1 MEPARVLSRPWLR
14 TLWLRPHQILR
25 AASNSS
31 DRSRLNTWEQR
42 VGQFADKL
50 TPELDENRPKEDLA
64 KKLRDLLDTQ
74 IERQS
79 SNPTLHTHFNQLFAG
94 LDTLSEP
101 PAPLHLKE
109 GLSPDRTESDIL
121 KWFDKF
127 YYQGK
132 ISLKVA
138 LAVLKDPRVKHID
151 QLVHQINNGGILI
164 RWSKADKHFFQL
176 NVANKYWRLGQ
187 RDLARQYVYSDFD
200 TYWMPELESD
210 SLSPSRLSILLRAVV
225 ATQPSLALDVA
236 QTLTKHQHFC
246 ALYILWAN
254 AVTFKQWQ
262 VANAVI
268 YGASSNTLFQALALV
283 TDEAQLH
290 GIKGMEPL
298 LKIVPRRKDLQHHIS
313 VALMEVANT
322 HPELGK
328 PLAEKLA
335 ALEADEV
342 TEARI
347 AAFRLSLN

>member
-1 MEPARVLSRPWLR
+1 MRPYQISR
-14 TLWLRPHQILR
+14 T
-25 AASNSS
+25 ASNNS
-31 DRSRLNTWEQR
+31 DGSRLNIWEQR
-42 VGQFADKL
+42 VGQFAEKL
-50 TPELDENRPKEDLA
+50 APELDESRPKEDLA

-101 PAPLHLKE
+101 PAPLRLKE
-109 GLSPDRTESDIL
+109 GLSPDKTEQEIL

-138 LAVLKDPRVKHID
+138 LAVLKDPRIKHID

-164 RWSKADKHFFQL
+164 RWSKADKQFFQL

-187 RDLARQYVYSDFD
+187 RELAKQHVYADFD
-200 TYWMPELESD
+200 TYWIPELEGD
-210 SLSPSRLSILLRAVV
+210 HLSPSRLSILLRAVV
-225 ATQPSLALDVA
+225 ATQPGLALDVA
-236 QTLTKHQHFC
+236 QTLTKHQHLC
-246 ALYILWAN
+246 AMYILWAN
-254 AVTFKQWQ
+254 AVAFKQWQ
-262 VANAVI
+262 VANAVT
-268 YGASSNTLFQALALV
+268 YGASSNILFQALALV
-283 TDEAQLH
+283 TDEAQQN

-298 LKIVPRRKDLQHHIS
+298 LKIVPRKKDFQHQVS
-313 VALMEVANT
+313 VALMEVANA

-335 ALEADEV
+335 TVEADEV